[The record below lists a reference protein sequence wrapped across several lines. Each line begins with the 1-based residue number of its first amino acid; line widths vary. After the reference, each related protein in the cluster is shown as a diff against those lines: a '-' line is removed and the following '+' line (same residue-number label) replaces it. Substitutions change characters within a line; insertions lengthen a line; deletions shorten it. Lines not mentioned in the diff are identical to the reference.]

1 MTGSVSCDECREL
14 APELAL
20 GVLDGDDRALAVA
33 HTMTCAPCRAYVDE
47 LATTAD
53 SLLLAGPEAEPPFG
67 FEARTVAMLRPAARR
82 WDARWRQLVAVAAV
96 ILALAGVGLAGRLSA
111 SEQREPLRSAQL
123 RASDGSSV
131 GRVFLYGD
139 EAGSW
144 CFVSL
149 AAPNAKGEY
158 DVRARLRDGRT
169 IVVQRFAVK
178 DGRGS
183 YGTTMNVPAQDIVE
197 MRIVSTV
204 GSWGFTADL
213 ST

>member
-1 MTGSVSCDECREL
+1 MTGSLSCEECRAL

-20 GVLDGDDRALAVA
+20 GVLDGADRARAVA

-67 FEARTVAMLRPAARR
+67 FEARTVAMLKPAAVAGRS
-82 WDARWRQLVAVAAV
+82 RWRRLAAVAAV
-96 ILALAGVGLAGRLSA
+96 VLALVGVGAAGRLSVP
-111 SEQREPLRSAQL
+111 REPLRSARL
-123 RASDGSSV
+123 VASDGKTA

-139 EAGSW
+139 DGGSW

-149 AAPNAKGEY
+149 ATPSAQGDY

-169 IVVQRFAVK
+169 VMVQRMSVH

-183 YGTTMNVPAQDIVE
+183 YGTVLNVPARDVVE
-197 MRIVSTV
+197 MRVVSTV
-204 GSWGFTADL
+204 GSWGFTANL

>member
-1 MTGSVSCDECREL
+1 MTGSLSCEECREL

-20 GVLDGDDRALAVA
+20 GVLDGADRARAVA

-67 FEARTVAMLRPAARR
+67 FEARTVAMLRPVARQR
-82 WDARWRQLVAVAAV
+82 QARWRRLAAVAAV
-96 ILALAGVGLAGRLSA
+96 VLALVGVGVAGRLSA
-111 SEQREPLRSAQL
+111 PREPLRSAQL

-131 GRVFLYGD
+131 GRVYLYGD
-139 EAGSW
+139 DAGSW

-169 IVVQRFAVK
+169 IVVQRFSVK

-183 YGTTMNVPAQDIVE
+183 YGTAMNVRAQDVVE
-197 MRIVSTV
+197 MRIMSTV